1 LAPGRERW
9 LSIGGAVTSTTR
21 DGDAAVGH
29 DPGVLNLRQPIELG
43 MSDSSEDEE
52 LEAIREQKREEL
64 LSEAGGDDSGTAT
77 DGGTDE
83 PIHIDGADHL
93 DSVLAEHEVVL
104 ADFYADWCGP
114 CKMLAPTIEEIAAEE
129 NATVVKIDIDA
140 NQPLAQRF
148 GVRGVPTVHLFR
160 DGEPAGEW
168 VGVKDKA
175 TYVNAIRA
183 A

>member
-1 LAPGRERW
+1 
-9 LSIGGAVTSTTR
+9 
-21 DGDAAVGH
+21 
-29 DPGVLNLRQPIELG
+29 
-43 MSDSSEDEE
+43 MSEPSDTEDEE
-52 LEAIREQKREEL
+52 IEAIREQKREEL
-64 LSEAGGDDSGTAT
+64 LSTAEEGQQGTAA
-77 DGGTDE
+77 DGGPTE

-93 DSVLAEHEVVL
+93 ESVLAEHDVVL

-129 NATVVKIDIDA
+129 DAAVVKIDIDA
-140 NQPLAQRF
+140 NQPLAQQF

-160 DGEPAGEW
+160 AGEPAGEW

>member
-1 LAPGRERW
+1 
-9 LSIGGAVTSTTR
+9 
-21 DGDAAVGH
+21 
-29 DPGVLNLRQPIELG
+29 
-43 MSDSSEDEE
+43 MSGTDEADDEE

-64 LSEAGGDDSGTAT
+64 LSEEESGGAAGAASG
-77 DGGTDE
+77 E

-93 DSVLAEHEVVL
+93 ESVLAEHDVVL

-129 NATVVKIDIDA
+129 DATVVKIDIDA

-160 DGEPAGEW
+160 DGEPAEEW
-168 VGVKDKA
+168 VGVKEKG
-175 TYVNAIRA
+175 TYVSAIRA